1 MKKIMINFKLS
12 VKFLVTL
19 ITSREFA
26 FIFVMCGVIAQVSHT
41 YFLVESISSLEG
53 WYKTFQATL
62 IAIFISASLLYFVS
76 IAPKQD
82 PDGFEVDEN
91 VKRVLNA
98 VTVFTIIEI
107 IINLFYYTKHL
118 LLDKNNQY
126 HSEKL
131 VDFIFGAMVSCLIPY
146 TIKLYSSQIRAKEW
160 INEFSDDEESKPIT
174 VSEVEEALNE
184 KLGEFDTKFEEKLQI
199 VDDKVSNGIDQI
211 DNAYGKNQDKFMNQF
226 TAKLENEGKKFMK
239 NIEQQNNQQ

>member
-26 FIFVMCGVIAQVSHT
+26 FIFVMCGIVAQISHT

-76 IAPKQD
+76 IAPKRD
-82 PDGFEVDEN
+82 PDGIEVDEN
-91 VKRVLNA
+91 VIKILTA
-98 VTVFTIIEI
+98 ITVFTIIEV

-118 LLDKNNQY
+118 LLDENNNY

-131 VDFIFGAMVSCLIPY
+131 IDFVFGAMVSCLIPY

-160 INEFSDDEESKPIT
+160 VNEFSDEFESKPIT

-199 VDDKVSNGIDQI
+199 VDDKVSNGIEKI
-211 DNAYGKNQDKFMNQF
+211 DNAYGKNQDKFMTQF
-226 TAKLENEGKKFMK
+226 SAKLENEGKKILK
-239 NIEQQNNQQ
+239 NLENQNNQ